1 MKSGLWVVDT
11 NVVVAGLLSADGP
24 PAQILD
30 AMLAGRMRF
39 LLSVELLSEYRTVLL
54 RKTIRKRHSLSPQD
68 VDFILEALATH
79 AAVADI
85 RTRQETAPDPGDNHL
100 WQLLAARPEAGL
112 ITGDKLLLAHPPSKT
127 RILTP
132 SEWHITSK

>member
-1 MKSGLWVVDT
+1 MKPDLWVVDT
-11 NVVVAGLLSADGP
+11 NIVVAGLLSVDGP

-54 RKTIRKRHSLSPQD
+54 RKAIRKRHDLSPQD
-68 VDFILEALATH
+68 VDCILEALATH

-85 RTRQETAPDPGDNHL
+85 SPRQETAPDPGDNHL

-112 ITGDKLLLAHPPSKT
+112 ITGDKLLLAHPPAKSQV
-127 RILTP
+127 LTP
-132 SEWHITSK
+132 SEWLTSSQ